1 MAIQTDYS
9 KRTIN
14 EMVLHFQHGQIN
26 LEPGFQRKSVWS
38 LPDRRRLI
46 QSIVSEYPLP
56 NIFLYRRSSRGKTVY
71 DVIDGKQRLETILM
85 FMGVRRFKKDRFEVK
100 LDLDAEGLLWWDWAA
115 IRRYTPDIRHRFECY
130 PIQTV
135 EVSGDLSEIVDL
147 FVRINSTG
155 KRLTSGE
162 KRHAKFYDS
171 RFLKEA
177 EQLVRKHEKYLR
189 QQRILSPA
197 QLDRMKGTELF
208 CELLMSINQGGLIN
222 KKTALDRA
230 MGNDSVNGNTL
241 ARVVREV
248 TATIGSIHRMFPELR
263 ATRFRN
269 TAEFYSLFMLI
280 WEMNQQ
286 KCVLTDRKSN
296 RLAFELL
303 KKLSTG
309 VDELREQYR
318 HAKPV
323 KPQAPFSDY
332 LLTVQGDT
340 DSAATRQRRANVI
353 RGLLQPLYEYKDG
366 RRIFSQEQRRIVWNN
381 DVTQKCVKCKRKLT
395 WDDFTVDHM
404 VAYIKGGK
412 TRSEN
417 AQLMCQS
424 CNSRKGGR

>member
-38 LPDRRRLI
+38 LMDRRRLI

-56 NIFLYRRSSRGKTVY
+56 NIFLYRRSSRGKTIY

-85 FMGVRRFKKDRFEVK
+85 FMGVRRFKKDRFDVK
-100 LDLDAEGLLWWDWAA
+100 LDLDADGLVWWDWAA
-115 IRRYTPDIRHRFECY
+115 IRRYAPDIRHRFECY

-135 EVSGDLSEIVDL
+135 EVSGELSEIVDL

-162 KRHAKFYDS
+162 RRHAKFYDS

-230 MGNDSVNGNTL
+230 MGNDSINGNTL
-241 ARVVREV
+241 ARVVREC
-248 TATIGSIHRMFPELR
+248 TSTIGLICRMFPDLR
-263 ATRFRN
+263 PTRFNN

-280 WEMNQQ
+280 WGMNQQ
-286 KCVLTDRKSN
+286 KLVLTDRKAN

-309 VDELREQYR
+309 VDELREQFR
-318 HAKPV
+318 HAKAV
-323 KPQAPFSDY
+323 KPQPPFSDY

-353 RGLLQPLYEYKDG
+353 RGLLQPLYQYKDG
-366 RRIFSQEQRRIVWNN
+366 QRIFSQEQRRIIWNN
-381 DVTQKCVKCKRKLT
+381 DATQKCVECGRKLV
-395 WDDFTVDHM
+395 WEDFTVDHI

-417 AQLMCQS
+417 AQLMCRK